1 MVVLQGTGVSKGI
14 AIGIINF
21 CGQKPLDIKECKV
34 NDTEQEIQRFE
45 SARALAITQLGKL
58 ATETAQKLGKQNSLL
73 FEIHQ
78 MMLEDLDYHD
88 TIVDYINDNNMCAE
102 YSVNEVAK
110 QFSQM
115 FADMDDD
122 YMKARAVDVHDVSR
136 RIIEILLNI
145 EQKDSFVG
153 KPSILAGDDFTPSE
167 TAQFDRE
174 KVLGIATVL
183 GSKNSHTAIFARTL
197 AIPAVIALGDSL
209 EEKYNGAEIIL
220 DGETGE
226 VIIDPDE
233 KTLQE
238 KLAKKKVLEAEEER
252 LVKFKGKKTVSKS
265 GKRVKLFANIGS
277 VADAEAALSSDAEGV
292 GLFRSEFLYLEST
305 DYPTE
310 EYQFNAYSEVA
321 KKMEGKTVVIRTLD
335 IGADKQAAY
344 FKLPLEENPA
354 MGLRALRICLTR
366 PEVFK
371 TQIKALLRAA
381 LHGDI
386 QIMLPMITS
395 LSEIKRAKE
404 IIEEAKRE
412 LEFAKTEYK
421 ADVPL
426 GIMIETPAAA
436 IISDVLAKEVDFFS
450 IGTNDLTQYTLAIDR
465 QNESIEQFCDIHHE
479 AILRLIEMT
488 TKNAH
493 DNGIWVGIC
502 GELGADLQLTEFFV
516 NIGVDELSVT
526 PSEILTVREK
536 ISLV

>member
-1 MVVLQGTGVSKGI
+1 MVILKGTGVSKGI
-14 AIGIINF
+14 AIGVLNF
-21 CGQKPLDIKECKV
+21 CGQKPLDIQDRKV
-34 NDTEQEIQRFE
+34 DDVQQEIQRFE

-58 ATETAQKLGKQNSLL
+58 ATETAAKLGKQNSLL

-88 TIVDYINDNNMCAE
+88 TIVDYITDNTMCAE

-115 FADMDDD
+115 FAEMEDE

-197 AIPAVIALGDSL
+197 AIPAVIALGEYL
-209 EEKYNGAEIIL
+209 EEKYNGSEIIL

-226 VIIDPDE
+226 VIIAPDE
-233 KTLQE
+233 KTMQE
-238 KLAKKKVLEAEEER
+238 KLAKKKVLEEEEAR

-265 GKRVKLFANIGS
+265 GKTVKLFANIGS
-277 VADAEAALSSDAEGV
+277 VADAEAAIASDAEGI
-292 GLFRSEFLYLEST
+292 GLFRSEFLYLESS

-310 EYQFNAYSEVA
+310 AEQFNAYSEVA
-321 KKMEGKTVVIRTLD
+321 KKMQGKPVVIRTLD
-335 IGADKQAAY
+335 IGADKQASY
-344 FKLPLEENPA
+344 FNLPTEENPA

-386 QIMLPMITS
+386 QIMLPMVTS
-395 LSEIKRAKE
+395 LWEIKKAKE
-404 IIEEAKRE
+404 LIEEAKNE
-412 LEFAKTEYK
+412 MLSTNVQFK
-421 ADVPL
+421 AEVPL

-436 IISDVLAKEVDFFS
+436 ILSDVFAKEVDFFS
-450 IGTNDLTQYTLAIDR
+450 IGTNDLTQYTLAVDR

-502 GELGADLQLTEFFV
+502 GELGADLNLTEFFV
-516 NIGVDELSVT
+516 NIGIDELSVT

>member
-1 MVVLQGTGVSKGI
+1 MIILQGTGVSKGI
-14 AIGIINF
+14 AIGTINF
-21 CGQKPLDIKECKV
+21 CGQKPLDIEAV
-34 NDTEQEIQRFE
+34 SIEDTASEVTRFE

-58 ATETAQKLGKQNSLL
+58 AVETAAKLGKQNSLL

-88 TIVDYINDNNMCAE
+88 TIVDYINDNKLCAE

-115 FADMDDD
+115 FADMDDE

-136 RIIEILLNI
+136 RVIEILMGV
-145 EQKDSFVG
+145 EAKDSLVG
-153 KPSILAGDDFTPSE
+153 KPSVLAGDDFTPSE

-174 KVLGIATVL
+174 KVLGIATTL

-197 AIPAVIALGDSL
+197 GIPAVIALGESL
-209 EEKYNGAEIIL
+209 EEKYNGEEVIL

-226 VIIDPDE
+226 VIISPDE
-233 KTLQE
+233 ATLA
-238 KLAKKKVLEAEEER
+238 AKKEKKKKLDEEGKR
-252 LVKFKGKKTVSKS
+252 LLKFKGKKTVTKL
-265 GKRVKLFANIGS
+265 GQAVKLYANIGS
-277 VADAEAALSSDAEGV
+277 VADVEAVLENDAEGI
-292 GLFRSEFLYLEST
+292 GLFRSEFLYLESN

-310 EYQFNAYSEVA
+310 DEQFKAYSAVA
-321 KKMEGKTVVIRTLD
+321 KKMGDKAVIIRTLD
-335 IGADKQAAY
+335 IGADKQADY
-344 FKLPLEENPA
+344 FKLPHEENPA

-381 LHGDI
+381 VFGNI

-395 LSEIKRAKE
+395 LWEIKKAKE
-404 IIEEAKRE
+404 IIEEAKNE
-412 LEFAKTEYK
+412 LLAEKVEFK
-421 ADVPL
+421 ADIPM

-436 IISDVLAKEVDFFS
+436 VISDVLAKEVDFFS
-450 IGTNDLTQYTLAIDR
+450 VGTNDLTQYTLAVDR

-479 AILRLIEMT
+479 AILRLIEMAA
-488 TKNAH
+488 KNAH
-493 DNGIWVGIC
+493 DNGIWIGIC
-502 GELGADLQLTEFFV
+502 GELGADLELTEFFM
-516 NIGVDELSVT
+516 NIGIDELSVT
-526 PSEILTVREK
+526 PSEVLAVREK